1 MFRVFIF
8 IILILCFNEC
18 SFGQRNAL
26 SLGYG
31 FIHKSTKSLSYNQAI
46 SNYYTFSLEY
56 QRIMNV
62 KQGLAFVPFSGIDN
76 ITIGVPVK
84 SSIVTYKNEGV
95 SLNYGP
101 YLGAILKKHI
111 SIPKNN
117 KSLFAVAVGYSLH
130 YNILSQYYRE
140 DNTKVFNNLSKVSR
154 ATYRNTFSDLNNSRY
169 TSITESEIYTN
180 DRHFYGLFNMGIEYS
195 YSLKSNRTLTLGSM
209 VRFYPKTR
217 YVVDINHVNNPVSND
232 SFDYSDRVSFSGG
245 YYRFYISYSWSKSK
259 SKNRKI

>member
-1 MFRVFIF
+1 
-8 IILILCFNEC
+8 
-18 SFGQRNAL
+18 
-26 SLGYG
+26 
-31 FIHKSTKSLSYNQAI
+31 
-46 SNYYTFSLEY
+46 
-56 QRIMNV
+56 
-62 KQGLAFVPFSGIDN
+62 
-76 ITIGVPVK
+76 
-84 SSIVTYKNEGV
+84 
-95 SLNYGP
+95 
-101 YLGAILKKHI
+101 
-111 SIPKNN
+111 
-117 KSLFAVAVGYSLH
+117 LFAVAVGYSLH